1 MLYLYGA
8 LLFFKNFLD
17 YEKLGVRMQI
27 LKRHKLTPPP
37 PIPKCRSDFFCSKI
51 DLRFFFWFH
60 YKVYN
65 LFMLVV
71 YVLFFASQGI
81 CSNICSTDVKIA
93 KTS

>member
-37 PIPKCRSDFFCSKI
+37 PPPLPSQNVAVTFSVPKSIYDFFFGFIIKFIIYLC
-51 DLRFFFWFH
+51 
-60 YKVYN
+60 
-65 LFMLVV
+65 
-71 YVLFFASQGI
+71 
-81 CSNICSTDVKIA
+81 
-93 KTS
+93 